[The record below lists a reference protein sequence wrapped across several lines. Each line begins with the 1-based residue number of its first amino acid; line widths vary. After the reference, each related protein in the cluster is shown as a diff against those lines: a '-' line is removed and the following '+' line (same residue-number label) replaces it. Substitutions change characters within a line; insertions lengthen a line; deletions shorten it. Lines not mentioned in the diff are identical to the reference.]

1 MTDSAIK
8 ARRPLFDRFVD
19 RDPEMKRE
27 VRPVRTLDDRALRRS
42 VRREL
47 RALFNTRCPF
57 AAHRLPVKER
67 SVIDYG
73 IPDFSHLSAGNPD
86 DRAALARILRDAIE
100 AFEPRLQNV
109 RVTLDAV
116 DGDAAAVVGIID
128 ARLVSGSIHEPI
140 SFQTTLQLGEGIASV
155 NELDIEEEIHATF

>member
-27 VRPVRTLDDRALRRS
+27 MRPVRTLDDRALRRS

-57 AAHRLPVKER
+57 AAHRLPVSER

-86 DRAALARILRDAIE
+86 DRATLARILRDAIE

-109 RVTLDAV
+109 ESV
-116 DGDAAAVVGIID
+116 DGNAGAVTGVIE
-128 ARLVSGSIHEPI
+128 ARLVSGSLHEPV
-140 SFQTTLQLGEGIASV
+140 SFQTTLQLDEGIASV
-155 NELDIEEEIHATF
+155 NELEIEEELHATF